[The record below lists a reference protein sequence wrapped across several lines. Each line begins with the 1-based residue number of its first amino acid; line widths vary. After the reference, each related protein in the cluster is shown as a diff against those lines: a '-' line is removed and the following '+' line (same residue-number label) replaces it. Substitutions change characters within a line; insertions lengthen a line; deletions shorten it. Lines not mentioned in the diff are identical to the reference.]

1 MRFQTLLLE
10 NYRGFRKLELAL
22 HPAVTVLVG
31 VNGAGKSSILAAIA
45 AVAQAIQDDI
55 ANGTHAPNSDPGLEL
70 LSDADLHHG
79 AQRGAVE
86 LAVAEPGDDN
96 AHPSPRRWTLNYL
109 RAASKTTGTGKTG
122 VERTPDAGEYVIE
135 HTAAPLIV
143 HYSVERNVLDI
154 PDRIRTKHA
163 FDASSAHDGALQD
176 GTSNFRDFFEWYRDE
191 EDAYNEQRLAELDA
205 RSPVTSR
212 LPAVRGAIE
221 HILPG
226 LTDLRIERRPKQR
239 MMLTKGEHR
248 LDVAQLSDGEK
259 CLLALVGDLARR
271 MVLASPPSANPLEH
285 EAVVLID
292 EIELHLHPGLQRT
305 VLPTL
310 QSVFPKTQFVVT
322 THSPQV
328 ISSVHSASVRI
339 LENFALRP
347 VLQGTFLRDTNS
359 ILGVFGDSGRPPEI
373 QTKLNALKDAVDA
386 DDVAGARA
394 LLADLRATLEGDDPE
409 LVFQEGLLP
418 PEGDDDSE
426 AP

>member
-1 MRFQTLLLE
+1 MRFHTLQLE
-10 NYRGFRKLELAL
+10 NYRGFRQLELAL
-22 HPAVTVLVG
+22 HPVVTVLVG
-31 VNGAGKSSILAAIA
+31 VNGAGKSSILDAIA
-45 AVAQAIQDDI
+45 AVGQAIHKDI
-55 ANGTHAPNSDPGLEL
+55 AHTTGADPRLFETAVSEDELLQDADIHRGAPQVVLGLLAVHADASGYWSVKLAQGTHRPTIAGDESQL
-70 LSDADLHHG
+70 LIDES
-79 AQRGAVE
+79 GAV
-86 LAVAEPGDDN
+86 
-96 AHPSPRRWTLNYL
+96 T
-109 RAASKTTGTGKTG
+109 
-122 VERTPDAGEYVIE
+122 
-135 HTAAPLIV
+135 APLIV
-143 HYSVERNVLDI
+143 HYSVERNILDI
-154 PDRIRTKHA
+154 PDRIRTRHA

-205 RSPVTSR
+205 GAPVTSR
-212 LPAVRGAIE
+212 LLAVRGAIE
-221 HILPG
+221 SILPG

-271 MVLASPPSANPLEH
+271 MVLASPHTATPLEH

-310 QSVFPKTQFVVT
+310 QSIFPKTQFVVT

-328 ISSVHSASVRI
+328 ISSVRSANVRI

-347 VLQGTFLRDTNS
+347 VLQGTFFRDTNS
-359 ILGVFGDSGRPPEI
+359 ILGVFGDSGRPPAI

-394 LLADLRATLEGDDPE
+394 LLAELRATLEGDDPE

-426 AP
+426 AL